1 MEVVK
6 KLTTIA
12 LLRLESYVQPTFQL
26 ADYNYQVSTVSSAFF
41 QKCLPPEK
49 VLGIFVFGSSVIPF
63 PCRE

>member
-26 ADYNYQVSTVSSAFF
+26 ADYNYQVSTVSSVFF
-41 QKCLPPEK
+41 PEMPP
-49 VLGIFVFGSSVIPF
+49 S
-63 PCRE
+63 